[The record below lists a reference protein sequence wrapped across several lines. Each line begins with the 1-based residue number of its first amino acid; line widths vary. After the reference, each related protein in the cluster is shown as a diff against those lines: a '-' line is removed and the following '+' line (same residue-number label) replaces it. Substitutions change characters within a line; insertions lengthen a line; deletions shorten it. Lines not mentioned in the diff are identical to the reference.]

1 MAHLRVKEGT
11 YSELHSCLTGI
22 KQTVLGREN
31 VLLLCLYTYLGKEQ
45 MHLLAGQQI
54 VKKQ

>member
-11 YSELHSCLTGI
+11 YSELYSCLTGI